1 MESNWLK
8 QAEELLETLQPATLK
23 IFHQKSPLSHQ
34 SRLAVLLM
42 ADFLAKKQG
51 QQTVGISGGQG
62 AGKSTLSRF
71 LAELIHAE
79 TGRTVQILSLDDFY
93 LTKVQRQQLASTV
106 HPLFATR
113 GVPGTHDIQLLNKVL
128 DSIAAGDTAHIPR
141 FDKASDDRLPDS
153 QASQSI
159 PNPDLVLLEGW
170 CLGARSQPASD
181 LLEPFNQLERE
192 QDADG
197 KWRNA
202 INRYLVEGYAA
213 LFNRLDTLVYLQVPD
228 IESVRRWRN
237 QQEQPL
243 RDNPQPGRA
252 VLSPD
257 DINYFVQYF
266 ERLTHW
272 MQQDLPARADLVL
285 ALSANHDVEGFRI
298 NAT

>member
-1 MESNWLK
+1 MQSNWLK
-8 QAEELLETLQPATLK
+8 QAEELLETLKPATLK
-23 IFHQKSPLSHQ
+23 VFHQKSPLSHQ

-71 LAELIHAE
+71 IAELINAE
-79 TGRTVQILSLDDFY
+79 TGHTVQILSLDDFY
-93 LTKVQRQQLASTV
+93 LTKAQRQHLAATL

-113 GVPGTHDIQLLNKVL
+113 GVPGTHDIDLLNNVL
-128 DSIAAGDTAHIPR
+128 DAIKAGDTATIPR
-141 FDKASDDRLPDS
+141 FDKASDDRLPEN
-153 QASQSI
+153 QACQSI
-159 PNPDLVLLEGW
+159 AKPDLVLLEGW
-170 CLGARSQPASD
+170 CLGARPQPASE
-181 LLEPFNQLERE
+181 LLEPFNQLERD
-192 QDADG
+192 QDTDG
-197 KWRNA
+197 KWRYA
-202 INRYLVEGYAA
+202 INRYLAEGYAN
-213 LFNRLDTLVYLQVPD
+213 LFNRLDTMVYLQVPN
-228 IESVRRWRN
+228 IEAVRRWRN

-257 DINYFVQYF
+257 DINHFVQYF

-285 ALSANHDVEGFRI
+285 ALSVNHDVEGFQV